1 MFETMIPGGITA
13 IVLIVV
19 SFSLPIVGIA
29 LLFAFIFKLVKARH
43 EEKMA
48 MIERGLT
55 EMPSGRKGRG
65 LLVGGLVFA
74 PIGLALVI
82 GLAIAGAA
90 HQVGVG
96 LVPLF
101 LGLALIGGHYM
112 TRKEEK

>member
-1 MFETMIPGGITA
+1 MFETMVPGGITVIVA
-13 IVLIVV
+13 ILGAFAV
-19 SFSLPIVGIA
+19 PIVGIA
-29 LLFAFIFKLVKARH
+29 LLFVFIFKLVKARH

-48 MIERGLT
+48 MIEHGLT
-55 EMPSGRKGRG
+55 EMPSNRKGRG

-101 LGLALIGGHYM
+101 LGLALIGGHYL